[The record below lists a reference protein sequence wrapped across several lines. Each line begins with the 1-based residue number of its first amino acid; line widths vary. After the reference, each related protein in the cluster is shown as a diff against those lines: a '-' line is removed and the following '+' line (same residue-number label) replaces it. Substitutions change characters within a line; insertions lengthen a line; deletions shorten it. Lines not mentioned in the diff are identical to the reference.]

1 MAQLSGCATGV
12 VCAMTYPMRMKDIT
26 TQFGALTVSEDAG
39 TIVRLTWG
47 VSGRSDSSDVLDAA
61 VAQLAEYDSG
71 AREDFDLPLRVNGS
85 QVQQDVCTAMS
96 QISFGDT
103 CTYGDIAKK
112 LGIPAQVVGQA
123 CGQNPIPVIIP
134 CHRVMGAKGLTGYSG
149 AGGIETKIAL
159 LRHEGA
165 AGLLI

>member
-1 MAQLSGCATGV
+1 MKQRSV
-12 VCAMTYPMRMKDIT
+12 V
-26 TQFGALTVSEDAG
+26 TQFGPLTVTDEAGAITRLSWGAADHQVSSPLLDQAVDQIRRFDAG
-39 TIVRLTWG
+39 EL
-47 VSGRSDSSDVLDAA
+47 SA
-61 VAQLAEYDSG
+61 
-71 AREDFDLPLRVNGS
+71 FNLPLRVEGNGFLRA
-85 QVQQDVCTAMS
+85 VCDVILA
-96 QISFGDT
+96 IPFGET

-112 LGIPAQVVGQA
+112 LGASAQSVGQA